1 MLILLL
7 QSVRS
12 GSKVVYTIHYETP
25 TDKNESFRLWSLPGD
40 LRLFMVFGSLIKDLL
55 RAWKVLGR
63 HYLKSENFLDETHR
77 EEISQPAVK
86 NLTFLASLGSWGH
99 NRVISDNI

>member
-1 MLILLL
+1 MPQFLVL
-7 QSVRS
+7 S
-12 GSKVVYTIHYETP
+12 
-25 TDKNESFRLWSLPGD
+25 
-40 LRLFMVFGSLIKDLL
+40 SLIKDLL

-63 HYLKSENFLDETHR
+63 HYLKSGNSLDEAHR

-99 NRVISDNI
+99 NRIISDNI